1 MAAVA
6 ILANGND
13 YLPGVLNTSL
23 ESNATGKGLWDVYLA
38 LRLLPKWQ
46 DRLSA
51 TLSGARNG
59 ISFRAITSHEKAQ
72 HDRLYGS
79 LLCHCL
85 ASGNYP

>member
-1 MAAVA
+1 MAVVA

-23 ESNATGKGLWDVYLA
+23 ESNSTGKGLWDVYLA

-51 TLSGARNG
+51 ALSGA
-59 ISFRAITSHEKAQ
+59 
-72 HDRLYGS
+72 
-79 LLCHCL
+79 
-85 ASGNYP
+85 